1 MKPLKLLAAVVLL
14 AMSTSFLTSCSQKD
28 IESLSEEG
36 ALQKYDTYLSLATG
50 KIPENPT
57 DEEWKIIDEAHC
69 RLDYETDSNGII
81 TIKQESAAD
90 VNISNELFNYFK
102 GAIERHNMLIQ
113 GTGPNTNLTRIPYDC
128 VAIHIVL
135 ISQRLGSPLDYGL
148 VNSWIYNHY
157 GITGVPVDK
166 MKETVQRFL
175 VATQVTLPFSTASLG
190 NGQILLVINNQHAVL
205 FDNIYGDGDIRY
217 YDHQKSYDP
226 DIPYEE
232 RFSECGPES
241 ITDAYLATGVV
252 GS

>member
-1 MKPLKLLAAVVLL
+1 MKPLKLFVAIALL
-14 AMSTSFLTSCSQKD
+14 VMSTSFLTSCSQKD
-28 IESLSEEG
+28 LENLSAEEVSS
-36 ALQKYDTYLSLATG
+36 KYETYLSLASG
-50 KIPENPT
+50 KFPENPT
-57 DEEWKIIDEAHC
+57 DEEWRIIDEAHC
-69 RLDYETDSNGII
+69 RLDYETDAEGIT
-81 TIKQESAAD
+81 TIKQKTAAE
-90 VNISNELFNYFK
+90 VNISNELFDYFK

-113 GTGPNTNLTRIPYDC
+113 GLGANLTRIPYDC
-128 VAIHIVL
+128 VAVHIVL
-135 ISQRLGSPLDYGL
+135 ISQRLGSPLNYGL

-166 MKETVQRFL
+166 MEETVTRFL
-175 VATQVTLPFSTASLG
+175 VATKIQMPFSTAALG
-190 NGQILLVINNQHAVL
+190 SGQILLVIGNQHAVL
-205 FDNIYGDGDIRY
+205 FDNMYGDGDIRY